1 MRRNRGSVRILAPIE
16 GGSHSISCGI
26 RHCLSAFARSSCRCR
41 RLGARRRLPTLPERL
56 LTAVADEPPLRTA
69 GLLLLLDGVGALAA
83 RTGRCVV
90 GRRHASRQLS
100 TGGGRGHSTQGANAE
115 RITDDVR
122 QRVCRTGHPAAA
134 LNLLSGRADEQSRE
148 RACYARVGVH
158 LRGNGAARA
167 SFAGRA
173 AGAAPPLDETRSG
186 SAEHRPQRIVQ
197 EWKAEREPVAL
208 RAGRNG
214 ALAREQQR
222 IGHVAEHQPQR
233 EGRRRHDGGPA
244 EHAAE

>member
-134 LNLLSGRADEQSRE
+134 LNLLSGRTDEQSRE
-148 RACYARVGVH
+148 RAGYAQMGFIFVVIGPLER
-158 LRGNGAARA
+158 RSRA
-167 SFAGRA
+167 A